1 VGLIERFNP
10 PAFLPDFDRVPGLA
24 DEWSQALCDWF
35 DSAIDDQCYGAFR
48 QHGVHGAKAQFF
60 NPLKYRP
67 QGKILEQPVVWNA
80 FPKTMLRQCSYDF
93 KCAMRGADK
102 TFPLSG
108 WISDP
113 SHRGLSYRP
122 GSEYCEWRVT
132 RDPASKKIQKIT
144 FTSEPPEYWR
154 ALFGGSIQYSQFRAS
169 VFHGDPKVV
178 LSLYHELVSHKV
190 KLDDLRAKKKIA
202 GNGSFPDIQQ
212 GEYNPFNKWNT
223 TDGIV
228 HLTEPSNSIL
238 AEISLAAAATILRK
252 DSRDRLLVQPEE
264 LICCAGYGNQNANSD
279 PTIGA
284 TVNALARLGARVT
297 FKDPV
302 GVYMDHIDLAGWT
315 APKDEEV
322 SNFVRFTRGEQ
333 GMFTRLEIEVPH
345 GKFQVG
351 DLRIGGVPISHGGQV
366 AECITVKLVGVA
378 AELQSLH
385 NPPLS
390 CASRCFVTKNRPL
403 FVLRGK
409 KVPAGR
415 RMVFVHEGEQEQ
427 LSAGGLREAQYHKSL
442 HQPTRAAG
450 R

>member
-1 VGLIERFNP
+1 MGLIERFNP

-35 DSAIDDQCYGAFR
+35 DSAIDDQCNGAFR
-48 QHGVHGAKAQFF
+48 QHHVHGAKAQFF

-67 QGKILEQPVVWNA
+67 QGKIVEQPVVWNA
-80 FPKTMLRQCSYDF
+80 FPKTLLRRCGYDF
-93 KCAMRGADK
+93 KCAIRIADK
-102 TFPLSG
+102 TLPLSMRT
-108 WISDP
+108 SDR
-113 SHRGLSYRP
+113 SNRGLSYRP

-154 ALFGGSIQYSQFRAS
+154 ALFGGTIGNS
-169 VFHGDPKVV
+169 VFHGDPKLV
-178 LSLYHELVSHKV
+178 LSLYRELVSDRV

-252 DSRDRLLVQPEE
+252 DSRNRFLVQPEE
-264 LICCAGYGNQNANSD
+264 LICCAGYGNQNSNSD

-284 TVNALARLGARVT
+284 IVNALARLGAIVT
-297 FKDPV
+297 LKNPV

-315 APKDEEV
+315 APNHEEV
-322 SNFVRFTRGEQ
+322 NNFVRFTRGQQ
-333 GMFTRLEIEVPH
+333 GMFTRLEIEVPPLR
-345 GKFQVG
+345 KFRVG

-366 AECITVKLVGVA
+366 AECVAVKLVGVA
-378 AELQSLH
+378 AELQSIH
-385 NPPLS
+385 NAPLS
-390 CASRCFVTKNRPL
+390 CANRCFVTKDLPL
-403 FVLRGK
+403 FVRRDK
-409 KVPAGR
+409 RVPSGG

-427 LSAGGLREAQYHKSL
+427 LSEGGAREARYRESL
-442 HQPTRAAG
+442 RQPTRAAG